1 MASIRCWYSSTS
13 GSASSS
19 PSAGGSPAGGS
30 AGAPSPSPPS
40 SPSSPSPPSG
50 CGFGSSYSSGNDPS
64 RRSRNIPPGLDV
76 TSGTRS
82 TASGASPA
90 SSSSPIAS
98 SNVHPGLP
106 ECPRGRRDD
115 ASAARTR
122 GAGAP
127 RLPGSGLRASSTPC
141 VRPGALVRVETRVSR
156 SESRRRP
163 ASAKTGTKK
172 LAGDERRG
180 LKMTLWPISS
190 ALRRRTP
197 GSDAGVSK
205 MNSAGFQICT
215 ERASDGGPVCD
226 VAGARAPSR
235 ARPPPFFARDPIR
248 DRADAAP

>member
-50 CGFGSSYSSGNDPS
+50 SGFGSSYSSGNDPS

-82 TASGASPA
+82 TDSGASPA

-98 SNVHPGLP
+98 PNVHPGGARDARGD
-106 ECPRGRRDD
+106 EETTRPRY
-115 ASAARTR
+115 

-127 RLPGSGLRASSTPC
+127 RVPVSGLRASSTPC
-141 VRPGALVRVETRVSR
+141 ARPGALVRVETRVSR
-156 SESRRRP
+156 SVESDGRHLPKRDHVRGGLGTTLLAKFPRRC
-163 ASAKTGTKK
+163 
-172 LAGDERRG
+172 ERRA
-180 LKMTLWPISS
+180 P
-190 ALRRRTP
+190 RR
-197 GSDAGVSK
+197 DAGESK
-205 MNSAGFQICT
+205 MKSAGFQICT

-226 VAGARAPSR
+226 VAGARALSR
-235 ARPPPFFARDPIR
+235 ARPPPFFSRDSIR

>member
-98 SNVHPGLP
+98 SNVHPGGARGARGD
-106 ECPRGRRDD
+106 EETTRPRY
-115 ASAARTR
+115 

-127 RLPGSGLRASSTPC
+127 RVPVSGLRASSTPC
-141 VRPGALVRVETRVSR
+141 ARPGALVRVETRVSR

-180 LKMTLWPISS
+180 LEMTLWPISS

>member
-50 CGFGSSYSSGNDPS
+50 SGFGSSYSSGNDPS

-82 TASGASPA
+82 TASGTSPA

-98 SNVHPGLP
+98 PNVHPGGARDARGD
-106 ECPRGRRDD
+106 EETTRPRY
-115 ASAARTR
+115 

-127 RLPGSGLRASSTPC
+127 RVPGSGLRASSTPC
-141 VRPGALVRVETRVSR
+141 ARPGALVRVETRVSR

-163 ASAKTGTKK
+163 ASAKTG
-172 LAGDERRG
+172 LRERRG
-180 LKMTLWPISS
+180 LDDALGQF
-190 ALRRRTP
+190 LRRQPRRRAP
-197 GSDAGVSK
+197 RSDAGQSK